1 MREGIVLKGVPEAA
15 FRRQT
20 LWEARGVPMHH
31 LREGI
36 LLEELADDPYIHL
49 PQVKAGGDRANR
61 AVFLVTTRTELAR
74 PAAVLI

>member
-1 MREGIVLKGVPEAA
+1 
-15 FRRQT
+15 
-20 LWEARGVPMHH
+20 MHH

-74 PAAVLI
+74 PAAVLV